1 MSKLQL
7 NIVKPI
13 IAVQDLAIEIN
24 PEHFDI
30 KSYHFSVPFIQ
41 FDFLPEFKA
50 DLLREFKKKVYD
62 DINDTAVSKT
72 WADHLQIEIYGAEDY
87 FDSDFVSYKDKDIRF
102 DEQLFFMTNETLES
116 FKERY
121 EWYKE
126 EFEALLEYITNDSEA
141 MVDSALNRLVG
152 EFPQLTELKEN
163 IRKRLTE
170 KVDYLEYSHMRL
182 EVIEVKL
189 DKSDLIIE
197 QIMKKARS
205 LANGLIDE
213 IKRRNKN
220 KYTNV
225 VMAKKIDN
233 AITEIKQY
241 NVTNDSNINEAI
253 GYLTELKALFEKSEE
268 VDEIDEMLADIWNA
282 IYKQKA

>member
-1 MSKLQL
+1 
-7 NIVKPI
+7 
-13 IAVQDLAIEIN
+13 
-24 PEHFDI
+24 
-30 KSYHFSVPFIQ
+30 
-41 FDFLPEFKA
+41 
-50 DLLREFKKKVYD
+50 VYD

-72 WADHLQIEIYGAEDY
+72 WADHLQIEIYGAEDD

-102 DEQLFFMTNETLES
+102 DEHVFFMTNETLES

-253 GYLTELKALFEKSEE
+253 GYLTELKALFEKGEE
-268 VDEIDEMLADIWNA
+268 VDEMLADIWNA

>member
-50 DLLREFKKKVYD
+50 DPLREFKKKVYD

-72 WADHLQIEIYGAEDY
+72 WADHLQIEIYGAEDD

-102 DEQLFFMTNETLES
+102 DEHVFFMTNETLES

-170 KVDYLEYSHMRL
+170 KVDYLECSHMRL
-182 EVIEVKL
+182 EVIEVNL
-189 DKSDLIIE
+189 DKSDRIIE
-197 QIMKKARS
+197 QIMKKQD
-205 LANGLIDE
+205 LWQM
-213 IKRRNKN
+213 
-220 KYTNV
+220 V
-225 VMAKKIDN
+225 
-233 AITEIKQY
+233 
-241 NVTNDSNINEAI
+241 
-253 GYLTELKALFEKSEE
+253 
-268 VDEIDEMLADIWNA
+268 
-282 IYKQKA
+282 